1 LWRTLGLPIVQVI
14 EIPASGDMN
23 ITGST
28 RVFFILGDPIAQVR
42 APEIYNHLFSRHGV
56 DAVLVPVQVSPVA
69 LEGFVRGAMSARN
82 IDGLWITVPHKA
94 ALLGLLDRCDPLG
107 RAAGAV
113 NAARRNADGTL
124 EGALFDGTGFAKALE
139 HFNIPVAGRRV
150 LLVGAGGA
158 GMAIAASLATRGLAE
173 LALFDVGPGRA
184 HSVAQRV
191 RAAFAQQIST
201 PDSSDPAAYDL
212 VINATPLGLKG
223 SDPLPFD
230 VTRVDAHAVV
240 VDILMTRQATP
251 LLKACAARGIRAHAG
266 YEMLVQQIPEYLS
279 FFGFDSL
286 ARELQAD
293 SSEVRALLQPR

>member
-1 LWRTLGLPIVQVI
+1 
-14 EIPASGDMN
+14 MN

-28 RVFFILGDPIAQVR
+28 RVFFILGDPVAQVR
-42 APEIYNHLFSRHGV
+42 APEIYNHLFTRHGV
-56 DAVLVPVQVSPVA
+56 DAVLVPVQVSPAA

-82 IDGLWITVPHKA
+82 IDGLWITIPHKA

-113 NAARRNADGTL
+113 NAARRNADGSL
-124 EGALFDGTGFAKALE
+124 EGALFDGTGFAKSLE
-139 HFNIPVAGRRV
+139 HFNIPLAGRRV

-173 LALFDVGPGRA
+173 LALFDAGTGRA

-191 RAAFAQQIST
+191 RAAFGQNLST
-201 PDSSDPAAYDL
+201 PETSDPAAYDL
-212 VINATPLGLKG
+212 VINATPLGLKD

-230 VTRVDAHAVV
+230 VTRVAAHAAV
-240 VDILMTRQATP
+240 VDILMTRQATA
-251 LLKACAARGIRAHAG
+251 LLKACAARGITAHPG

-293 SSEVRALLQPR
+293 SSEVRALLLPR